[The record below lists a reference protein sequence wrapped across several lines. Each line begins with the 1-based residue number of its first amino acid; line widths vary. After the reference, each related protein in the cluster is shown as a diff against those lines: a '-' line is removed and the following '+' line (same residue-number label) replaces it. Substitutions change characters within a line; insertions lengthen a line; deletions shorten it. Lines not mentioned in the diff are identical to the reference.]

1 VTYLGPDTPSEA
13 LESTVSA
20 VDPTIVVIGAVQPGP
35 LRAAAE
41 ALLELADRVTVAVG
55 GAGANAD
62 VAAAAGATYLGGD
75 PVDAAG
81 ALTEA
86 AR

>member
-1 VTYLGPDTPSEA
+1 VTYLGPDTPADA
-13 LESTVSA
+13 LASA
-20 VDPTIVVIGAVQPGP
+20 VAALDPALVVIGAVQAGP
-35 LRAAAE
+35 LRAAAS
-41 ALLELADRVTVAVG
+41 ALAALADRVSVAVG
-55 GAGANAD
+55 GAGASSEL
-62 VAAAAGATYLGGD
+62 AAAAGATFLVGD